1 MHAVKRF
8 ATIIGLLT
16 AVLVLGP
23 NAGLAHAADASPAGD
38 VLSLGDPAAPGQID
52 LYLDPLC
59 PYSGKMVQSQG
70 EEIGRRIES
79 GKLHVNLR
87 FVDFLDKYS
96 ANGTYDSR
104 AIYASFVV
112 ADQSRSSDITW
123 RFIREFYAKDQ
134 QPEEEGDTDLSNDQL
149 AGLAARVDAP
159 QSAQDLIRVGLP
171 VPFDARAIAA
181 NNLPLLRAFPKS
193 GVPMVVIDNQ
203 PVDGESAWLDRI
215 PR

>member
-96 ANGTYDSR
+96 ASGTYDSLS
-104 AIYASFVV
+104 IYASFVV

>member
-96 ANGTYDSR
+96 ASGTYDSR

-171 VPFDARAIAA
+171 VPFDARAIAS

>member
-23 NAGLAHAADASPAGD
+23 NAGLAHAAEASPAGD

-96 ANGTYDSR
+96 ASGTYDSR

-123 RFIREFYAKDQ
+123 RFIREFYAEDQ

-171 VPFDARAIAA
+171 VPFDARAIAS

-203 PVDGESAWLDRI
+203 PIDGESAWLDRI

>member
-96 ANGTYDSR
+96 ASGTYDSR

-123 RFIREFYAKDQ
+123 RLIREFYAKDQ

>member
-8 ATIIGLLT
+8 ATIIGLLI
-16 AVLVLGP
+16 AVLVWGP
-23 NAGLAHAADASPAGD
+23 NPGLAHAADASPAGD

-70 EEIGRRIES
+70 DEIGRRLES
-79 GKLHVNLR
+79 GKLHINLR

-96 ANGTYDSR
+96 ASGSYDSR
-104 AIYASFVV
+104 AIYAAFVV
-112 ADQSRSSDITW
+112 ADQSRSSDTTW
-123 RFIREFYAKDQ
+123 RFIQRFYAKDQ

-149 AGLAARVDAP
+149 AELANHVNAP

-171 VPFDARAIAA
+171 VPFDARVIAA

-203 PVDGESAWLDRI
+203 PVDGESNWLSRI

>member
-38 VLSLGDPAAPGQID
+38 VLSLGAPAAPGQID

-96 ANGTYDSR
+96 ASGTYDSR

>member
-96 ANGTYDSR
+96 ASGTYDSR

-112 ADQSRSSDITW
+112 ADQSRSSGITW

>member
-1 MHAVKRF
+1 MHVVKRL
-8 ATIIGLLT
+8 AMIIGLAT
-16 AVLVLGP
+16 AVLVCSSSV
-23 NAGLAHAADASPAGD
+23 AVAHAAESVPVGD
-38 VLSLGDPAAPGQID
+38 VLSIGNPEAPGQID

-59 PYSGKMVQSQG
+59 PYSGKMVQDQG

-96 ANGTYDSR
+96 ASGTYDSR

-123 RFIREFYAKDQ
+123 RFIRQIYAKDQ
-134 QPEEEGDTDLSNDQL
+134 QPQEEGDTDLGNDQL
-149 AGLAARVDAP
+149 ATLAERVNAP
-159 QSAQDLIRVGLP
+159 QAAQDLIRLGLP
-171 VPFDARAIAA
+171 VPFDGRIIAA

-193 GVPMVVIDNQ
+193 GVPMVVIDGQ
-203 PVDGESAWLDRI
+203 PVDGESNWLSRI

>member
-16 AVLVLGP
+16 ALLVLGP

-96 ANGTYDSR
+96 ASGTYDSR

-171 VPFDARAIAA
+171 VPFDARAIAS

>member
-96 ANGTYDSR
+96 ASGTYDSR

-171 VPFDARAIAA
+171 VAFDARAIAA

>member
-1 MHAVKRF
+1 VKRF

-16 AVLVLGP
+16 AVLVWGP
-23 NAGLAHAADASPAGD
+23 NVGLAHAADAAPAGD

-59 PYSGKMVQSQG
+59 PYSGKMVQDQG

-79 GKLHVNLR
+79 GKLHINLR

-96 ANGTYDSR
+96 ASGTYDSR

-112 ADQSRSSDITW
+112 ADQSRSSDTTW
-123 RFIREFYAKDQ
+123 RFIQQIYAKDQ
-134 QPEEEGDTDLSNDQL
+134 QPEEEGDSDLSNDQL
-149 AGLAARVDAP
+149 AELAGRVNAP
-159 QSAQDLIRVGLP
+159 QGAQDLIRVGLP
-171 VPFDARAIAA
+171 IPFDARVIAT

-193 GVPMVVIDNQ
+193 GVPMVVIDGQ
-203 PVDGESAWLDRI
+203 PVDGESNWLNKI

>member
-1 MHAVKRF
+1 
-8 ATIIGLLT
+8 
-16 AVLVLGP
+16 
-23 NAGLAHAADASPAGD
+23 
-38 VLSLGDPAAPGQID
+38 
-52 LYLDPLC
+52 
-59 PYSGKMVQSQG
+59 
-70 EEIGRRIES
+70 
-79 GKLHVNLR
+79 
-87 FVDFLDKYS
+87 
-96 ANGTYDSR
+96 
-104 AIYASFVV
+104 
-112 ADQSRSSDITW
+112 DITW

-149 AGLAARVDAP
+149 AELAARVNAP

-203 PVDGESAWLDRI
+203 PVDGESAWLNRI

>member
-8 ATIIGLLT
+8 ATIIGLLA
-16 AVLVLGP
+16 AVLVWGP
-23 NAGLAHAADASPAGD
+23 NVGLAHAADAAPAGD
-38 VLSLGDPAAPGQID
+38 VLALGDPAAPGQID

-59 PYSGKMVQSQG
+59 PYSGKMVQDQG

-79 GKLHVNLR
+79 GKLHINLR

-96 ANGTYDSR
+96 ASGTYDSR

-112 ADQSRSSDITW
+112 ADQTRSSDTTW
-123 RFIREFYAKDQ
+123 RFIQQIYAKDQ
-134 QPEEEGDTDLSNDQL
+134 QPEEEGDSDLSNDQL
-149 AGLAARVDAP
+149 AELAGRVNAP
-159 QSAQDLIRVGLP
+159 QGAQDLIRVGLP
-171 VPFDARAIAA
+171 IPFDARVIAA

-193 GVPMVVIDNQ
+193 GVPMVVIGGQ
-203 PVDGESAWLDRI
+203 PVDGESNWLNKI

>member
-96 ANGTYDSR
+96 ASGTYDSR

-134 QPEEEGDTDLSNDQL
+134 QPEVKVT
-149 AGLAARVDAP
+149 RT
-159 QSAQDLIRVGLP
+159 
-171 VPFDARAIAA
+171 
-181 NNLPLLRAFPKS
+181 
-193 GVPMVVIDNQ
+193 
-203 PVDGESAWLDRI
+203 
-215 PR
+215 

>member
-79 GKLHVNLR
+79 GKLHVNLW

-96 ANGTYDSR
+96 ASGTYDSR

>member
-96 ANGTYDSR
+96 ASGTYDSR

-171 VPFDARAIAA
+171 VSFDARAIAS

>member
-1 MHAVKRF
+1 MHVVRRF
-8 ATIIGLLT
+8 ATIIGLLA
-16 AVLVLGP
+16 AVLVWGP
-23 NAGLAHAADASPAGD
+23 NVGLAHAADAAPAGD
-38 VLSLGDPAAPGQID
+38 VLALGDPAAPGQID

-59 PYSGKMVQSQG
+59 PYSGKMVQDQG

-79 GKLHVNLR
+79 GKLHINLR

-96 ANGTYDSR
+96 ASGTYDSR

-112 ADQSRSSDITW
+112 ADQSRSSDTTW
-123 RFIREFYAKDQ
+123 RFIQQIYAKDQ
-134 QPEEEGDTDLSNDQL
+134 QPEEEGDSDLSNDQL
-149 AGLAARVDAP
+149 AELAGRVNAP

-171 VPFDARAIAA
+171 IPFDARVIAA

-193 GVPMVVIDNQ
+193 GVPMVVIDGQ
-203 PVDGESAWLDRI
+203 PVDGESSWLNKI